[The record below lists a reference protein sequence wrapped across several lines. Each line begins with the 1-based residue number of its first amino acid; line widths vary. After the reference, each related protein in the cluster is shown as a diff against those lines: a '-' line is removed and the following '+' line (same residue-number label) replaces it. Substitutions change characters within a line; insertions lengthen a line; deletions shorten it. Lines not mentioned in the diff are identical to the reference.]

1 MIKNKVFIFS
11 DSIQSGKTSRVL
23 TWIKNKESVAGI
35 LAPDIGDK
43 RKLLDIAGQKLYD
56 FETSDLNQENI
67 TVVGRF
73 VFLNSGFEKA
83 KNILRH
89 AAERPPKLLI
99 IDEIGKL
106 ELSEN
111 GLEPVLSETLLQ
123 ISEKSPST
131 EILILVRDYLV
142 GEVVEKYKFENIE
155 FVDYT
160 YFLNKKS

>member
-1 MIKNKVFIFS
+1 MIKNKVLIFS

-23 TWIKNKESVAGI
+23 IWIKDKESVAGI
-35 LAPDIGDK
+35 LTPDIGDQ
-43 RKLLDIAGQKLYD
+43 RKLFDIEEQKLYD
-56 FETSDLNQENI
+56 FEAADLNRKNI

-83 KNILRH
+83 RNILRF
-89 AAERPPKLLI
+89 AADHPPKLLV

-106 ELSEN
+106 ELNGN
-111 GLEPVLSETLLQ
+111 GLEPDLSEILVE
-123 ISEKSPST
+123 ISKKSPST
-131 EILILVRDYLV
+131 EILILVRDYLL
-142 GEVVEKYKFENIE
+142 GEVIEKYKFENVE